1 MRDAGA
7 RGRGQGAK
15 PGFRA
20 DSSATNSNLRGGRR
34 HMAAQPRRR
43 RRARKWPVGMGSF
56 HEGTVVCPVAAC
68 SSEWDACGPAACS
81 PVDVA
86 LLHHSP
92 MVPLFIMHS
101 RATRDPAIS
110 RPGNPHGLC
119 AELWPSRYRY
129 RGTPLHDVSCR
140 LPCRVLT
147 PHAIS
152 QWHRRST
159 FLSRPSIQQRDVKSV
174 VLGR

>member
-1 MRDAGA
+1 
-7 RGRGQGAK
+7 
-15 PGFRA
+15 
-20 DSSATNSNLRGGRR
+20 
-34 HMAAQPRRR
+34 MAAQPRRR

-110 RPGNPHGLC
+110 
-119 AELWPSRYRY
+119 PSRESAR
-129 RGTPLHDVSCR
+129 TMCR
-140 LPCRVLT
+140 
-147 PHAIS
+147 A
-152 QWHRRST
+152 
-159 FLSRPSIQQRDVKSV
+159 V
-174 VLGR
+174 VIKVPVPGDAAA